1 MQILCRCHG
10 CLCGYGF
17 HHFAERHL
25 VTVHHLGD
33 FLISLVGVLLSQVR
47 PLAGVVGL
55 LLESGQVL
63 LVDDVFPHCPRH
75 VEPAEHVHG
84 WHIER
89 VEEEYFVGVVFFL
102 VLAPSA
108 SVPVGLVFGV
118 GFPAY
123 FV

>member
-17 HHFAERHL
+17 HHFAERYL

-33 FLISLVGVLLSQVR
+33 FLIRFVGVLFSQVG

-55 LLESGQVL
+55 LLEPGQVL
-63 LVDDVFPHCPRH
+63 LVDDVFPHGPRH
-75 VEPAEHVHG
+75 VEPVKDFEG
-84 WHIER
+84 WHIEL
-89 VEEEYFVGVVFFL
+89 VEEEYFFGVVLFFVL
-102 VLAPSA
+102 VPSA

-118 GFPAY
+118 GFPAD